1 MTKLGV
7 TMPVGNQHFHT
18 QWFSSFLSGTQQE
31 RHRLIICCTA
41 DFVRVTECYPQ
52 KGMVLYI
59 NIKNKLYKKFSLSI
73 LYKPE
78 RISHRVEGDQV
89 TRFVSQVRANRLAI
103 FCAEGFIQEAE
114 VPILAAFLSDPFS
127 TGTRCVVDFPSRF
140 DVIVIGG
147 GHAGTEAALAA
158 ARMGVKTLL
167 LTHNVETLG
176 QMSCNPA
183 IGGIGKSHLVK
194 EIDALGGAM
203 ATATDKGGIQFRILN
218 SRKGPAVRATRAQA
232 DRVLY
237 KAAVREILE
246 NQANL
251 WIFQQA
257 ADDLIVENAE
267 VKGVVTQ
274 MGLRFHADSVVLTTG
289 TFLGG
294 LIHIGMQNY
303 SGGRAGDP
311 PSIALAHRLRELP
324 LRVGRLKTGT
334 PPRIDG
340 RSVDFSVMTEQP
352 GDTPTPL
359 MSFLGKRE
367 HQPQQI
373 SCWITHTNARTHE
386 IIAANL
392 DRSPMYSGVIE
403 GVGPRY
409 CPSIE
414 DKIHRFADKDS
425 HQVFIEPEGLTTH
438 ELYPNGIS
446 TSLPFDVQLQVVRSI
461 RGMENAHIM
470 RPGYAIEYDYF
481 DPRDLK
487 YSLETKV
494 IGGLFFAGQINGTT
508 GYEEAGAQGLLAG
521 CNAALR
527 AQGKEPWCPRRDE
540 AYIGVLVDDLITL
553 GTQEPYRM
561 FTSRAE
567 YRLILREDNA
577 DLRLTEKGREL
588 GLVDDERWA
597 AFEAKREGIVQEEQ
611 RLKSTWVRPGTPQ
624 GEAIAARF
632 GTPLA
637 HEYNLLNLLARPEID
652 YATLVE
658 LTEGPV
664 VDNQVAEQVEIKT
677 KYAGY
682 IDRQQDEIAK
692 LRASEDTKLPD
703 DLDYSA
709 ISGLSKEIQFKLGNT
724 RPATL
729 GQAGRI
735 PGVTPAAISLLLIH
749 LKKRSAGQKLEQ
761 SA

>member
-1 MTKLGV
+1 M
-7 TMPVGNQHFHT
+7 
-18 QWFSSFLSGTQQE
+18 
-31 RHRLIICCTA
+31 
-41 DFVRVTECYPQ
+41 
-52 KGMVLYI
+52 
-59 NIKNKLYKKFSLSI
+59 
-73 LYKPE
+73 
-78 RISHRVEGDQV
+78 
-89 TRFVSQVRANRLAI
+89 
-103 FCAEGFIQEAE
+103 
-114 VPILAAFLSDPFS
+114 
-127 TGTRCVVDFPSRF
+127 DFPSRF

-167 LTHNVETLG
+167 LSHNVETLG

-203 ATATDKGGIQFRILN
+203 AVATDLGGIQFRVLN

-237 KAAVREILE
+237 KAAIREILE
-246 NQANL
+246 NQPNL
-251 WIFQQA
+251 WMFQQA
-257 ADDLIVENAE
+257 ADDLIVEQD
-267 VKGVVTQ
+267 VVRGVVTQ
-274 MGLRFHADSVVLTTG
+274 MGLRFFATSVVLTTG

-294 LIHIGMQNY
+294 LIHIGLQNY

-311 PSIALAHRLRELP
+311 PSIALAQRLRELP

-340 RSVDFSVMTEQP
+340 RSVDFSQMTEQP
-352 GDTPTPL
+352 GDTPLPV

-367 HQPQQI
+367 QHPRQV

-425 HQVFIEPEGLTTH
+425 HQVFLEPEGLTTH

-446 TSLPFDVQLQVVRSI
+446 TSLPFDVQLQIVQSI
-461 RGMENAHIM
+461 RGMEHAHIV

-521 CNAALR
+521 ANAALR
-527 AQGKEPWCPRRDE
+527 AQGRESWCPRRDE
-540 AYIGVLVDDLITL
+540 AYLGVLVDDLITL

-588 GLVDDERWA
+588 GLVDDVRWA
-597 AFEAKREGIVQEEQ
+597 AFCAKREGIEREEQ
-611 RLKSTWVRPGTPQ
+611 RLKNSWVHPGSA
-624 GEAIAARF
+624 ENAAISARF
-632 GTPLA
+632 GSPLVR
-637 HEYNLLNLLARPEID
+637 EYNLLNLLARPEID
-652 YATLVE
+652 YQSLVE
-658 LTEGPV
+658 LTGNGAADP
-664 VDNQVAEQVEIKT
+664 QVAEQVEIRT

-682 IDRQQDEIAK
+682 IERQQEEIER
-692 LRASEDTKLPD
+692 LRASENLRLPAD
-703 DLDYSA
+703 IDYAS
-709 ISGLSKEIQFKLGNT
+709 ISGLSKEIQHKLAQA
-724 RPATL
+724 RPETL
-729 GQAGRI
+729 GQASRI
-735 PGVTPAAISLLLIH
+735 PGVTPAAVSLLMIH
-749 LKKRSAGQKLEQ
+749 LKKRSAGQQLEH